1 MGFLKGFIEFQ
12 RIEVAH
18 RPIAER
24 IHDFKELIGTLSDEE
39 AKIQAGRCM
48 DCGIPFCMHQCPLH
62 NDSPD
67 FNEFV
72 CEEQMQKAY
81 NVLSST
87 NNFPEITGRIC
98 PGLCEEGCTLGIHRQ
113 PVGIK
118 SIEKKIAEYA
128 FSHGYVKAIKVKS
141 RTHKH
146 IAIVGSGPAALACA
160 QNLNRL
166 GHDVTIYEKNKKAG
180 GLLRYGIPD
189 FKLEKGIL
197 DRRIAQLEL
206 EGINFKTSTIVGSK
220 KDLEAGVRCDAL
232 EEVSGDELLNSY
244 DAVVLAPGSEAPR
257 DLKIPGRKLKNIHF
271 ALEFL
276 IAQNLENN
284 GDGENPINVKGKKV
298 AVIGG
303 GETASDCIGTA
314 IRKGAR
320 SVVQIDYHE
329 ELPENVDLSLVWPD
343 WRKIKRTSTSQEE
356 GCTRLFAT
364 NTLAFEGDNKV
375 QSLKLQKVKWGEGRH
390 FDGIAGTESTLD
402 VDVVLIAMGY
412 SHPCANLAKEFK
424 VETDKRGNIQAP
436 TSGKNAYC
444 TSNPKVFASGD
455 GRKGQSLVVYA
466 IAEGRECAKSVH
478 EYLMSQK

>member
-18 RPIAER
+18 RPITER

>member
-18 RPIAER
+18 RPITER

-424 VETDKRGNIQAP
+424 IETDKRGNIQAP

>member
-18 RPIAER
+18 RPITER

-466 IAEGRECAKSVH
+466 IAEGRECTKSVH